1 MKFYDE
7 HNNLIDNNSIEKPE
21 QDLVN
26 QYILEHDIVLELGAR
41 YGSVSCTINKK

>member
-26 QYILEHDIVLELGAR
+26 NNFIKIIEGHQNVWI
-41 YGSVSCTINKK
+41 KKNN